1 MDKYSSWIGVGFK
14 GGGILGIGG
23 VDYVSGTLRNLGFL
37 SEHHDFQI
45 GSGRFGLGLGASV
58 GAVAC
63 IVYNCANL
71 WTLNDTLVDDWS
83 INIAYGAKW
92 DTVIKGQKNYK
103 FFSIVSKINDITKT
117 TTADIE
123 NLRNAAA
130 YLYSAQ
136 DIAGNSP
143 KLVTID
149 IPAAGVDL
157 ELSAFV
163 MKGTIEIP
171 D

>member
-63 IVYNCANL
+63 IVYN
-71 WTLNDTLVDDWS
+71 WVDDWS

-92 DTVIKGQKNYK
+92 IRL
-103 FFSIVSKINDITKT
+103 SK
-117 TTADIE
+117 
-123 NLRNAAA
+123 
-130 YLYSAQ
+130 
-136 DIAGNSP
+136 
-143 KLVTID
+143 V
-149 IPAAGVDL
+149 
-157 ELSAFV
+157 
-163 MKGTIEIP
+163 
-171 D
+171 